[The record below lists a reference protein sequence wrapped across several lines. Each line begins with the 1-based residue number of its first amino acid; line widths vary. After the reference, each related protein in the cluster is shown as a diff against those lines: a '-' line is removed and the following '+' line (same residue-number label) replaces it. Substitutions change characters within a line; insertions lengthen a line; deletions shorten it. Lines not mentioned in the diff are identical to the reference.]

1 MGKLKDLASVKST
14 NASSFAYLPPD
25 SAFDAMRILVKPNL
39 GYAAKPPATV
49 SLHVLDAVLRGLRRA
64 SPMGRIVVIE
74 GITSDEGANTVFDEL
89 GVIPLLD
96 KEMRITDSDNL
107 IMHEY
112 PNLLPQPLR
121 YASMTASEYIKDY
134 DCVISVG
141 AFKRT
146 IRDGA
151 VQISASLKNIMGI
164 FPRQIYQQDFQ
175 QANIDDLLTD
185 IYFTVGHHFDGA
197 VVDLTEKYVSEDS
210 RSDRE
215 DNVAYPV
222 GKVVWGDDLLAVDEV
237 ACQFAN
243 EPIPSYIEDIRQRR
257 KDLASVLKK

>member
-14 NASSFAYLPPD
+14 NASSFAYLPPNA
-25 SAFDAMRILVKPNL
+25 AFDAMRILVKPNL
-39 GYAAKPPATV
+39 GYLAKPPATV
-49 SLHVLDAVLRGLRRA
+49 SLDVLGAVLRGLRRA

-74 GITSDEGANTVFDEL
+74 GVTSDKGVQAVFDEL
-89 GVIPLLD
+89 GVLSLLD
-96 KEMRITDSDNL
+96 REMRITDTDNL

-112 PNLLPQPLR
+112 PNVLTEPIH
-121 YASMTASEYIKDY
+121 YTSMTASEYIKDY

-146 IRDGA
+146 VQDDT
-151 VQISASLKNIMGI
+151 VQISASIKNLMGI
-164 FPRQIYQQDFQ
+164 FPRQKYQQEFQ
-175 QANIDDLLTD
+175 HANIDELLTD

-197 VVDLTEKYVSEDS
+197 VVDLTQKYISDDA

-215 DNVAYPV
+215 DDVAYPV

-237 ACQFAN
+237 ACQLAD
-243 EPIPSYIEDIRQRR
+243 EPIPAYIAEIRKHR
-257 KDLASVLKK
+257 KTLSLA